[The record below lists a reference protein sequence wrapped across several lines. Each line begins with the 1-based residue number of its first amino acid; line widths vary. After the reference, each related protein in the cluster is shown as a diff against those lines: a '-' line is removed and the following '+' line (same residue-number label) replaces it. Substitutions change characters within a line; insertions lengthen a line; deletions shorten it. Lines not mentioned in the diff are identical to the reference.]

1 MADQYSKLRQ
11 EWLELAPYWI
21 KNPGKVEMLP
31 VRVCLTRICFLFVEM
46 LPVCG
51 SWTAAVV
58 KGGSAGCLLSGERSM
73 C

>member
-31 VRVCLTRICFLFVEM
+31 V
-46 LPVCG
+46 CG